1 MYFIWT
7 QTIVNNGFRL
17 QATTPTS
24 TECSWTHIR
33 FPSGA
38 VTVLASDFWNTRC
51 WLTVLWAAGISGD
64 QDREGREDWGVG
76 MRNWAYSF
84 KSSAQDPKLLCHRP
98 LWIFRIL
105 VAAYLQI
112 SALGINSHLLMCSLF
127 CTLGCAFRS
136 QRLWCCGVALCWS
149 KAWGALALG
158 LATDPL
164 GRALLC
170 SQTTLY
176 NSTVWH
182 WCYHEFWH
190 HLCSACKR
198 QPWEGP
204 GLRWGSPGCSTSLAL
219 DVLWNPAEATGN
231 CSVSPL
237 CWTLTVTLWGQ
248 WIVCYRL
255 VYLH

>member
-24 TECSWTHIR
+24 TECIWPHIR
-33 FPSGA
+33 FPSSA
-38 VTVLASDFWNTRC
+38 VTVLASDFWNMRC
-51 WLTVLWAAGISGD
+51 WLTVLWAAGIAGD
-64 QDREGREDWGVG
+64 QGREGREDWGAG
-76 MRNWAYSF
+76 LRNWACYF
-84 KSSAQDPKLLCHRP
+84 KSSTQAPKLLCHRP
-98 LWIFRIL
+98 LWIFHIL
-105 VAAYLQI
+105 VAVYLQI
-112 SALGINSHLLMCSLF
+112 SALGINSRLLTCFARWAVLSG
-127 CTLGCAFRS
+127 TRGCGAA
-136 QRLWCCGVALCWS
+136 ALCWS

-158 LATDPL
+158 LVTDPL
-164 GRALLC
+164 ERALLC

-190 HLCSACKR
+190 SLCSACKR
-198 QPWEGP
+198 KPWEEP
-204 GLRWGSPGCSTSLAL
+204 GLRRGSPGCSTSLAL
-219 DVLWNPAEATGN
+219 GILWNPLEATGN

-248 WIVCYRL
+248 WIVYYRLVHL